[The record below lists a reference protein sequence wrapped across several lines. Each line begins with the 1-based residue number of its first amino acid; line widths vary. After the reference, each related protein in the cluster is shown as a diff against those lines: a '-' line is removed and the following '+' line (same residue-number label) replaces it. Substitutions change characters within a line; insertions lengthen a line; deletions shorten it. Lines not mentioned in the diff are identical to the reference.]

1 MAFLFFHGIPFEIGP
16 SKPCLERRLARM
28 TVGVV
33 IAVGAVL
40 GLALG
45 IIVSVSTDVP
55 FAPEVGLV
63 LGALVGWL
71 SRRKRA

>member
-1 MAFLFFHGIPFEIGP
+1 
-16 SKPCLERRLARM
+16 M
-28 TVGVV
+28 TVGVA

-71 SRRKRA
+71 SRRKRV